1 MRLSVRAGSAR
12 RRVLLLLTAVF
23 VPYLVLAALSL
34 RMIGQERQL
43 ETRRAV
49 EERQR
54 RLTLAG
60 QQLLALLRNFKLRQ
74 LAQLPPQSRAC

>member
-1 MRLSVRAGSAR
+1 VRLSVRAGSAR

>member
-54 RLTLAG
+54 RLTLLG

>member
-1 MRLSVRAGSAR
+1 VRLSVRAGSAR

-54 RLTLAG
+54 RLTLLG

>member
-1 MRLSVRAGSAR
+1 
-12 RRVLLLLTAVF
+12 VLLLLTAVF